1 MLTHIPPPCTR
12 RTHVACRAPQAQCAT
27 LVVKRTHET
36 EPAVWVVGVDGS
48 ATADAAVE
56 SVYNYK
62 GAADTVH
69 VVHVRDK
76 DDTDPARFT
85 AFVERC
91 EKHADAMGSKFV
103 LLDTSPERGIAGAVL
118 DYVRAAH
125 AGVAMCVCCVV
136 LCVCVCVFV
145 CVCVCVCCVCV
156 CVCV

>member
-1 MLTHIPPPCTR
+1 M
-12 RTHVACRAPQAQCAT
+12 
-27 LVVKRTHET
+27 
-36 EPAVWVVGVDGS
+36 WVVGVDGS

-62 GAADTVH
+62 GAADIVH
-69 VVHVRDK
+69 VIHVRDK

-136 LCVCVCVFV
+136 LCVCVCLCVFVCVV
-145 CVCVCVCCVCV
+145 CVCVCVCVHVLGVRDGGGGEFVVVVCCGAGRRATAAV
-156 CVCV
+156 TGVV